1 LHYPSLCVKIYP
13 DMLRKGSYD
22 MAGITLAERF
32 TGCMLGGALG
42 DALGYPV
49 EFLKQEQ
56 IFAEYGKNGITAMQV
71 DKRLGCAL
79 ISDDTQMTLFTA
91 EGIMWADALGAKKEL
106 SSYTTYVFYAYQR
119 WLYTQERMLASRE
132 YAHVLDKDGEFPS
145 MLLGKEMCSQ
155 RAPGST
161 CLSALKQ
168 AADHNYGK
176 LTKAINNSKGC
187 GGVMRVAPAGLYFC
201 RDSERAFR
209 MAAEFAAI
217 THTHPTGYLA
227 AGALG
232 AMIAELVAGSDI
244 EEAVDVAMYILKSY
258 DGCMET
264 YRALDHARVLDA
276 GTVPPL
282 EAVQRLG
289 EGWIAE
295 EALAIAV
302 YCALCHSGNFTNAL
316 LLSVNHD
323 GDSDS
328 TGAICGNI
336 MGAYLGESA
345 LPKKWLKKLELCD
358 LITEVADKLYDYT
371 AAVE

>member
-1 LHYPSLCVKIYP
+1 
-13 DMLRKGSYD
+13 
-22 MAGITLAERF
+22 MAGITLADRF
-32 TGCMLGGALG
+32 SGCLLGGALG
-42 DALGYPV
+42 DALGYPI
-49 EFLKQEQ
+49 EFMTQDE
-56 IFAEYGKNGITAMQV
+56 IFAKYGKNGMTAPVV
-71 DKRLGCAL
+71 DKQSGCAL

-91 EGIMWADALGAKKEL
+91 EGIMWADALGATREL

-132 YAHVLDKDGEFPS
+132 YTHVLDKNGEHPS
-145 MLLGKEMCSQ
+145 MLLGKEMCCQ
-155 RAPGST
+155 RAPGNT

-168 AADHNYGK
+168 AADHGYGR

-232 AMIAELVAGSDI
+232 AIIAELIAGGDI
-244 EEAVDVAMYILKSY
+244 EEAVDVSMYILKSY

-276 GTVPPL
+276 GTVSPL

-302 YCALCHSGNFTNAL
+302 YCALCHSSNLANAL
-316 LLSVNHD
+316 LLSVNHS

-328 TGAICGNI
+328 TGSICGNI
-336 MGAYLGESA
+336 MGAYLGVNA
-345 LPKKWLKKLELCD
+345 LPKKWLKKLEMQE
-358 LITEVADKLYDYT
+358 LIWEISDKLYDCT
-371 AAVE
+371 AAAE

>member
-1 LHYPSLCVKIYP
+1 
-13 DMLRKGSYD
+13 
-22 MAGITLAERF
+22 MASVTLADKF
-32 TGCMLGGALG
+32 TGCLIGGALG

-49 EFLKQEQ
+49 EFLKQDE
-56 IFAEYGKNGITAMQV
+56 IFKEYGKRGITSPKT
-71 DKRLGCAL
+71 DKEQGCAL

-91 EGIMWADALGAKKEL
+91 EGIMWADKLGAKKEL

-119 WLYTQERMLASRE
+119 WLYTQEKMIASRE
-132 YAHVLDKDGEFPS
+132 YSHVLDKDGEYPS
-145 MLLGKEMCSQ
+145 MLMGEEMCKR
-155 RAPGST
+155 RAPGNT
-161 CLSALKQ
+161 CLSALMQ
-168 AADHNYGK
+168 AADHGYGK
-176 LTKAINNSKGC
+176 FTHVINNSKGC

-232 AMIAELVAGSDI
+232 AIIAELIAGGDV
-244 EEAVDVAMYILKSY
+244 EEAVDVAMYILKGY

-282 EAVQRLG
+282 EAVKRLG

-302 YCALCHSGNFTNAL
+302 YCALCHGENAENAL

-328 TGAICGNI
+328 TGSICGNI
-336 MGAYLGESA
+336 VGAYLGVAS
-345 LPKKWLKKLELCD
+345 LPKKWMKKLELSD
-358 LITEVADKLYDYT
+358 LIVDVSEKLYKAT
-371 AAVE
+371 ARSE